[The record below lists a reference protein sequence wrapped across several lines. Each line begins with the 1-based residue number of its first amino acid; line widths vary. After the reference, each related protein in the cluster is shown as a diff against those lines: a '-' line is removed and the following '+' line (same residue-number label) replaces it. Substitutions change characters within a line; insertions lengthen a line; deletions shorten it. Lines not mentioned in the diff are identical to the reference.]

1 MAVLK
6 ALSIAFLLLPAAT
19 CMDMSLNNKRNNHG
33 LIGYGINMYKPNCAF
48 SCRAA
53 ISSCTLNCST
63 MMEMDG
69 MDMSMDE
76 MMMETSTECYATDD
90 AFLQTMAYCISQK
103 CGAVQQWELEK
114 YWKDNLPGSGA
125 VQPAPK
131 WTYQEA
137 LSKISSPP
145 NQTVVGGDPLNKTML
160 VSEDDWLA
168 NWNAQGSFEEAEG
181 KHEKYR

>member
-1 MAVLK
+1 MAPLNT
-6 ALSIAFLLLPAAT
+6 LPLAFLLLPAAT
-19 CMDMSLNNKRNNHG
+19 CMDMALTNTRNGHG

-53 ISSCTLNCST
+53 ISSCTLDCST

-69 MDMSMDE
+69 MDMSMDD
-76 MMMETSTECYATDD
+76 MMETSAECYATDD
-90 AFLQTMAYCISQK
+90 AFLHTMAYCISRK
-103 CGAVQQWELEK
+103 CEGLQSWELEK
-114 YWKDNLPGSGA
+114 YWKDNIAGTSV
-125 VQPAPK
+125 VQPDPK

-137 LSKISSPP
+137 LENIFSPP
-145 NQTVVGGDPLNKTML
+145 NETVIGGDQLNKTML

-168 NWNAQGSFEEAEG
+168 NWNAQSSFEDAEG